1 MYEIEFFLEFNPF
14 ERVVLLVHT
23 TDTTLRIIS

>member
-1 MYEIEFFLEFNPF
+1 MYEIEIFLEFNPF
-14 ERVVLLVHT
+14 ERAVLLEHT